1 MGIVF
6 AYLNNMYFE
15 ESLKNTKTL
24 KSNNKSE
31 YVCQE
36 LLLGIFQSSP
46 LSGGKKNWTTPQIC
60 LFGQPIRDLFA
71 KKNKQSLETEGR
83 NLDKH

>member
-46 LSGGKKNWTTPQIC
+46 LSGGKKTEQLPR
-60 LFGQPIRDLFA
+60 FV
-71 KKNKQSLETEGR
+71 SLGNPLEIYLQR
-83 NLDKH
+83 KISSH

>member
-46 LSGGKKNWTTPQIC
+46 LSGGKKN
-60 LFGQPIRDLFA
+60 
-71 KKNKQSLETEGR
+71 
-83 NLDKH
+83 